1 MKQVSN
7 TMERLKRL
15 VFNNISYSSGDKWF
29 NGNLQS
35 IEYEIDDEDPTLL
48 RGLGTFICNNI
59 ETI

>member
-1 MKQVSN
+1 
-7 TMERLKRL
+7 MERLKRL